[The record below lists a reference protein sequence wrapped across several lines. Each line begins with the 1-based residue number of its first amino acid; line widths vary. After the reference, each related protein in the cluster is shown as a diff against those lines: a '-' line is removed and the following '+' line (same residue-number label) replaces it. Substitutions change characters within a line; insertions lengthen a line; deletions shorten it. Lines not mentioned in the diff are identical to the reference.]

1 MQYETTKV
9 INITWENTQVNTFH
23 DTQIAAT
30 HRPRC
35 FGIFSYDAG
44 GMDWPLEDI
53 IQVFSLHIRTQICTL
68 FD

>member
-1 MQYETTKV
+1 MQYETTNV

-53 IQVFSLHIRTQICTL
+53 IHEVYISHLHTNIH
-68 FD
+68 FV